1 MCRAKGILIVIG
13 AIVALLITWE
23 VAFTQCAMCKTAL
36 LASPE
41 GQEMA
46 KSFNNAIL
54 FLLGM
59 TYLVIGTI
67 AFLIFNAQR
76 RHRQRRKQGGD
87 YSTLT

>member
-1 MCRAKGILIVIG
+1 MIAV
-13 AIVALLITWE
+13 IVALLIISE
-23 VAFTQCAMCKTAL
+23 VAFAQCAMCKTAL

-54 FLLGM
+54 FLLGIM
-59 TYLVIGTI
+59 YLVVGTM

-76 RHRQRRKQGGD
+76 RHRQRRQRSV
-87 YSTLT
+87 YVNH